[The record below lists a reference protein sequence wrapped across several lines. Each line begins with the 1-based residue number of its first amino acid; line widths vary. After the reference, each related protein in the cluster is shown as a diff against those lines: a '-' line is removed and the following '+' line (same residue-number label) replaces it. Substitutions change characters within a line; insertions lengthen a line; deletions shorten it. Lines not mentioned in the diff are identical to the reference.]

1 MSQTLTQGKVM
12 TTHEQ
17 IVAAYENYLA
27 ENAKFSDK
35 GVTVAG
41 SRARKALQ
49 EIAKAVKVRR
59 AEITEIKNQR
69 KESK

>member
-1 MSQTLTQGKVM
+1 MS
-12 TTHEQ
+12 THDQ
-17 IVAAYENYLA
+17 IVLAYENYLA

-35 GVTVAG
+35 GVKVAA

-59 AEITEIKNQR
+59 AEITAE
-69 KESK
+69 KEALTPAK

>member
-1 MSQTLTQGKVM
+1 M

-17 IVAAYENYLA
+17 IVAAYENYLT

-35 GVTVAG
+35 GVKAAAA
-41 SRARKALQ
+41 RARKALQ

-59 AEITEIKNQR
+59 AEITAE
-69 KESK
+69 KEALTLAK